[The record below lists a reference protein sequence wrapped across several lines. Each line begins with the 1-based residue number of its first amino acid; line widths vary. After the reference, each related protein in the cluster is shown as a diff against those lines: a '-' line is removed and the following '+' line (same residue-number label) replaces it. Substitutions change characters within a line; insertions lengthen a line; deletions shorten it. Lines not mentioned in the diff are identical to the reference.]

1 MPEAEFY
8 AAIPALRKC
17 CPDRAILRAIH
28 VYQDNARVPQQ
39 VQALREGNF
48 DKFLTLVKQSGHSS
62 YMYLQNVIPAGYKE
76 HQEMG
81 VTIAAAKHYLNGKGA
96 VRVHGGGFAGTAQ
109 AFVPVEM
116 LADFKKNM
124 EAILGE
130 GRCHVLSIRP
140 EGGAVL

>member
-1 MPEAEFY
+1 M
-8 AAIPALRKC
+8 
-17 CPDRAILRAIH
+17 
-28 VYQDNARVPQQ
+28 
-39 VQALREGNF
+39 
-48 DKFLTLVKQSGHSS
+48 
-62 YMYLQNVIPAGYKE
+62 
-76 HQEMG
+76 
-81 VTIAAAKHYLNGKGA
+81 NGKGA

-116 LADFKKNM
+116 LADFKAHM